1 MPRLLTRPA
10 VLAAA
15 GGLLFGAAFL
25 SDALAPL
32 AWVCFVPL
40 LAALERTRRDGGG
53 AGAGFRVGWTFGCAA
68 YLLGAHWLMRLSDV
82 AITVPWLKYPAW
94 LLTSA
99 YLGLYLGAAC
109 ALVLA
114 LARRTGAPVAALL
127 PPAVVVFEAVRG
139 SGELGFPW
147 FQPGYSQHALLPI
160 VQMASVGGVML
171 VTVWVLIVNALAWS
185 ALAAR
190 DRGARARAL
199 AGVALALVLPWLW
212 GQRML
217 KAGPVAAGNAPTI
230 LLVQGNVAGEIKW
243 SGRHQREI
251 VEQFVSL
258 SRRGLAGHPR
268 PVLIVWPE
276 TATGSY
282 LRRQLDQTLA
292 VTALASGAGV
302 PVFAGF
308 PDYHFE
314 AGGQVVYENAAGLFP
329 PDGVLGP
336 TYAKIHLVPFG
347 ERMPFQRWIPA
358 LGKVALGQAEWTPG
372 TVWRLFPSS
381 AGPFGCLIC
390 FESIYPDHARRLVRS
405 GARWLV
411 NVTND
416 EWFGDSPALGQHAA
430 MAVFRAVEH
439 HVPLARCA
447 NTGITEMVDANGRV
461 TARLPVWRPGTLA
474 CSLPPPG
481 LPTPYTRLGDWPT
494 ILAPF
499 ALTGIAL
506 AHARR
511 AR

>member
-1 MPRLLTRPA
+1 MRVLNRPVA
-10 VLAAA
+10 LVVA
-15 GGLLFGAAFL
+15 GGFAFGAAFL

-32 AWVCFVPL
+32 AWIAFVPL
-40 LAALERTRRDGGG
+40 IVALARARSAGGG
-53 AGAGFRVGWTFGCAA
+53 AGAGFRLGWTFGFAA

-94 LLTSA
+94 VCASA
-99 YLGLYLGAAC
+99 YLALYTGAAC

-114 LARRTGAPVAALL
+114 LARRSGAPVAALF
-127 PPAVVVFEAVRG
+127 PPALIVSECLRG
-139 SGELGFPW
+139 AGELGFPW

-160 VQMASVGGVML
+160 VQMASLGGVML
-171 VTVWVLIVNALAWS
+171 VTLWVLIVNALVA
-185 ALAAR
+185 AVLAAS
-190 DRGARARAL
+190 DRGARARAV
-199 AGVALALVLPWLW
+199 AGVVFAIALPWLW
-212 GQRML
+212 GQRAL
-217 KAGPVAAGNAPTI
+217 QAAPAVPRDAPTV
-230 LLVQGNVAGEIKW
+230 LLVQGNVAGEMKW
-243 SGRHQREI
+243 SGHHQPEI
-251 VEQFVSL
+251 LAHFDSL
-258 SRRGLAGHPR
+258 SRAGLTGRP

-282 LRRQLDQTLA
+282 LRRQIDQTL
-292 VTALASGAGV
+292 TLTRLAGSAGA

-314 AGGQVVYENAAGLFP
+314 AGGKVVYENAAGLFP

-358 LGKVALGQAEWTPG
+358 LGHVALGQAEWRAG
-372 TVWRLFPSS
+372 DRQVLFPSA

-390 FESIYPDHARRLVRS
+390 FEAIYPELARGLVRS

-411 NVTND
+411 NITND

-430 MAVFRAVEH
+430 MSVFRAVEH

-447 NTGITEMVDANGRV
+447 NTGITQMVDANGRV
-461 TARLPVWRPGTLA
+461 TARLPVWRPATLA
-474 CSLPPPG
+474 CVLPPAG
-481 LPTPYTRLGDWPT
+481 IPTPFTRLGDWPS

-499 ALTGIAL
+499 ALAGIAL
-506 AHARR
+506 VHARR